1 MTRSATGV
9 GAAAAAPTARD
20 IDLGPLFAPRSI
32 AIIGASPR
40 SDLARTMR
48 DNIPRVGSAT
58 RCHFVNP
65 RYDEVD
71 GSPCFPDL
79 AALPEVPDIVVVAL
93 NPLRAPGI
101 VREAAAAGVPAMVI
115 PGGGVVEGGEPAARM
130 QAEVAA
136 IAIEAGIALVG
147 PNCMGVIDM
156 NSPSATY
163 IDDLPANL
171 RRGGTAAI
179 AQSGSVTD
187 AFVHA
192 GTRIGWSRIISCG
205 AEVVLDTCDYL
216 AACLD
221 DPHTDSV
228 VLFIEGFK
236 RPERFLALA
245 DRALAM
251 DKPILAVKVGSSPQA
266 RAAAIAHTSSLAG
279 DARATDAALRA
290 AGVIRCDDLDEL
302 IEAAALVSRSRRI
315 GRRVGRGRTGVVT
328 VSTGE
333 GSLIADL
340 APRLGLDLPPI
351 PAATKARISAAL
363 PTLAH
368 VANPIDP
375 WGAGEGAPTY
385 RATFEA
391 LADSGAYDVLALVH
405 DFPYRS
411 QPGEVALA
419 VELGAELLAA
429 TADRPDVLPVF
440 VSLTSGDVTPE
451 VEAQHDA
458 AGGSPILR
466 GTTAAF
472 GAIAR
477 LAWWE
482 RRHQE
487 RLARGPV
494 RTAWTAL
501 ADRVP
506 RYGPDRDAHAPA
518 PTPSPSLPPRVL
530 PERESLEVLRAA
542 GVPVV
547 ESVAIEGHDP
557 RAMSAPAAAAA
568 ERLGYP
574 VAVKLDAPG
583 LAHKTDAGGVALGIL
598 NRTALDAALRRVL
611 AAGRDHEP
619 DGVVLQP
626 MAKGNVELIVGARRD
641 PMFGV
646 LIVVGIGGVLAEV
659 LDDVAVRLGPVRPE
673 DVREMLGELRGA
685 RLLDGVRGRRGINR
699 TALVD
704 LVVALSSAADAH
716 PDWLE
721 VDLNPVIAGSTVA
734 LAVDALVVADTV
746 HPAWDYE
753 DPGGT
758 AAI

>member
-1 MTRSATGV
+1 MTSAGTGAGV
-9 GAAAAAPTARD
+9 AFPGAART

-32 AIIGASPR
+32 AIVGASPR
-40 SDLARTMR
+40 SDLARTVR
-48 DNIPRVGSAT
+48 DNIPRVGSET

-65 RYDEVD
+65 RYEEVD
-71 GSPCFPDL
+71 GSPCFADL
-79 AALPEVPDIVVVAL
+79 AALPELPDIVVVAL
-93 NPLRAPGI
+93 NPLKAPGI
-101 VREAAAAGVPAMVI
+101 VREAASAGVPAVII

-147 PNCMGVIDM
+147 PNCMGVIDL

-163 IDDLPANL
+163 IDDLPATL

-221 DPHTDSV
+221 DPTTDSV
-228 VLFIEGFK
+228 VLFVEGFK

-251 DKPILAVKVGSSPQA
+251 DKPILAVKVGSSLQA
-266 RAAAIAHTSSLAG
+266 RAAAVAHTGSLAG
-279 DARATDAALRA
+279 DARATEAALRA
-290 AGVIRCDDLDEL
+290 AGVIRCNDLDEL
-302 IEAAALVSRSRRI
+302 VEAAALVSRSRWL
-315 GRRVGRGRTGVVT
+315 GRRAGRGRTAVVT

-340 APRLGLDLPPI
+340 APRVGLDLPTI
-351 PAATKARISAAL
+351 PAAAQARIAAAM

-391 LADSGAYDVLALVH
+391 LASSGAYDVVALVH

-429 TADRPDVLPVF
+429 TAERPEVLPVF

-451 VEAQHDA
+451 VEAQMDE
-458 AGGSPILR
+458 AGGVPILR
-466 GTTAAF
+466 GAVPAF
-472 GAIAR
+472 AAIAR
-477 LAWWE
+477 LAWWNG
-482 RRHQE
+482 RQAARASHDPIRASWP
-487 RLARGPV
+487 RLAEH
-494 RTAWTAL
+494 
-501 ADRVP
+501 VP
-506 RYGPDRDAHAPA
+506 AYGYDPA
-518 PTPSPSLPPRVL
+518 PQGFPASRSAPPPVVI
-530 PERESLEVLRAA
+530 PERESLELLRAA
-542 GVPVV
+542 GLPIIASLAV
-547 ESVAIEGHDP
+547 EGHDA
-557 RAMSAPAAAAA
+557 RAMLGPAAEAADA
-568 ERLGYP
+568 LGWP

-583 LAHKTDAGGVALGIL
+583 LAHKSDLGGVVLGVHSRKEL
-598 NRTALDAALRRVL
+598 LPALRRVL
-611 AAGRDHEP
+611 SSGRGHDP
-619 DGVVLQP
+619 DGVLIQP
-626 MAKGNVELIVGARRD
+626 MAAPGVELIVGARRD
-641 PMFGV
+641 PQFGPLV
-646 LIVVGIGGVLAEV
+646 LVGIGGVLADV
-659 LDDVAVRLGPVRPE
+659 LDDVVLRLAPIDAGHARH
-673 DVREMLGELRGA
+673 MLDELRGS
-685 RLLDGVRGRRGINR
+685 RLLDGVRGRRGANR
-699 TALVD
+699 AAIAECVAALGD
-704 LVVALSSAADAH
+704 AIVANPS
-716 PDWLE
+716 WLE
-721 VDLNPVIAGSTVA
+721 VDLNPVIAGATA
-734 LAVDALVVADTV
+734 AIAVDALIVTDPV

-753 DPGGT
+753 DPGGR
-758 AAI
+758 AGA

>member
-1 MTRSATGV
+1 MTGAATGAS
-9 GAAAAAPTARD
+9 AATPGSTARG
-20 IDLGPLFAPRSI
+20 IDLRPLFAPRSI
-32 AIIGASPR
+32 AIVGASSR

-93 NPLRAPGI
+93 NPLRAPAI
-101 VREAAAAGVPAMVI
+101 VREAAAAGVPAVVI

-147 PNCMGVIDM
+147 PNCMGVIDLVA
-156 NSPSATY
+156 PSATY
-163 IDDLPANL
+163 IDDLPATL

-221 DPHTDSV
+221 DPNTDAI

-266 RAAAIAHTSSLAG
+266 RAAAIAHTGSLAG
-279 DARATDAALRA
+279 DARATEAALRA
-290 AGVIRCDDLDEL
+290 AGVIRCADLDEL

-315 GRRVGRGRTGVVT
+315 GRRVGRGRTAVVT

-340 APRLGLDLPPI
+340 APRVGLDLPPI
-351 PAATKARISAAL
+351 PEATQARIAAAM

-411 QPGEVALA
+411 QAGEVALA

-429 TADRPDVLPVF
+429 TEDHPAILPVF

-482 RRHQE
+482 GRQAARAASGPI
-487 RLARGPV
+487 RAAWPGLAEHVPAYGHDRG
-494 RTAWTAL
+494 T
-501 ADRVP
+501 
-506 RYGPDRDAHAPA
+506 PA
-518 PTPSPSLPPRVL
+518 TPASSPARPLVVI
-530 PERESLEVLRAA
+530 PERESLELLREA
-542 GVPVV
+542 GLPI
-547 ESVAIEGHDP
+547 VASTAVEGHDA
-557 RAMSAPAAAAA
+557 RAML
-568 ERLGYP
+568 EP
-574 VAVKLDAPG
+574 VAQAADALGWPIALKLDAPG
-583 LAHKTDAGGVALGIL
+583 LAHKTDVGGVVLGIPSRKEL
-598 NRTALDAALRRVL
+598 LPALRRVL
-611 AAGRDHEP
+611 ASGRDHDA
-619 DGVVLQP
+619 DGVLVQP
-626 MAKGNVELIVGARRD
+626 MVKPGVELIVGARRD
-641 PMFGV
+641 PQFGPLV
-646 LIVVGIGGVLAEV
+646 LVGIGGVFAEA
-659 LDDVAVRLGPVRPE
+659 LDDVVLRLAPIDAAHARA
-673 DVREMLGELRGA
+673 MLGELRGA
-685 RLLDGVRGRRGINR
+685 RLLDGARGRRGINR
-699 TALVD
+699 AAVAEVIAALGD
-704 LVVALSSAADAH
+704 AIAANLS
-716 PDWLE
+716 WLE
-721 VDLNPVIAGSTVA
+721 VDLNPVIASSTAA
-734 LAVDALVVADTV
+734 LAVDALIVTDPV

-758 AAI
+758 AAS